1 MFRRSDS
8 RRKSDSDVYV
18 RLDGRS
24 SPDRRG
30 VFADLPPLRT
40 SVPFDFD
47 AERFLKNSLP
57 VTYKYPDSPKKGV
70 LRRTAGIEKHH
81 NTMLGIPG
89 SFQHRGAQDETLVC
103 DQNMNVCAVACM
115 KHLLDRIEDLEHM
128 VRDMRVAETAAPSVR
143 GTGSSLTATTGRW
156 SRHSEAAR
164 HSA

>member
-8 RRKSDSDVYV
+8 RRKSDSDVYL

-24 SPDRRG
+24 SPGRPG
-30 VFADLPPLRT
+30 GFADLLPSRT

-57 VTYKYPDSPKKGV
+57 VTYKYSDSPKKGV
-70 LRRTAGIEKHH
+70 RRRTAGIEKHD

-89 SFQHRGAQDETLVC
+89 HFQHLGPAGETLVC
-103 DQNMNVCAVACM
+103 DENMNVCAVACM

-128 VRDMRVAETAAPSVR
+128 VRDMRTTETTAPSTR
-143 GTGSSLTATTGRW
+143 RMGSSLMAITDRW
-156 SRHSEAAR
+156 SRHSESGR
-164 HSA
+164 RNT